1 MFCNLIF
8 IDFVF
13 LLCFK
18 VGRHE
23 VSQSILAK
31 KSLYENNQQSES
43 NAEQKINSVTKVK
56 KETVLITKKEVVVE
70 KRDVETR
77 HRKDSGSGK
86 HFVFVTRYLQVEY
99 SPVAGGILKRN
110 NQRLFWIFFQE
121 PRSGKSYDYRDYCTS
136 FF

>member
-1 MFCNLIF
+1 MAKTIVLFCNLTSLF
-8 IDFVF
+8 F

-56 KETVLITKKEVVVE
+56 KETVDITKKEVVAE
-70 KRDVETR
+70 RRDVETR
-77 HRKDSGSGK
+77 NRKDSGSGK
-86 HFVFVTRYLQVEY
+86 QFVFISQGNY
-99 SPVAGGILKRN
+99 N
-110 NQRLFWIFFQE
+110 
-121 PRSGKSYDYRDYCTS
+121 
-136 FF
+136 